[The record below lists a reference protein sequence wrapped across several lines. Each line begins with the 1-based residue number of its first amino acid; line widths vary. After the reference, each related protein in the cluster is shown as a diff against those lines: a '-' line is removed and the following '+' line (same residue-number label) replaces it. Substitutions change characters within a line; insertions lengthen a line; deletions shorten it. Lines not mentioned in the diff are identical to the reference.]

1 MLFFSRAREGI
12 PAPPRVRGL
21 RRMTGEALQHIGLI
35 PEQAP
40 VADQDHQVLI
50 EAGIIDRAAVVATGT
65 EDHPVIRRSIS
76 LIAVELLRLHLPPAL
91 EAGYPGDR
99 EFVDRVLHDR
109 T

>member
-65 EDHPVIRRSIS
+65 EDHPVIRRGGSGV
-76 LIAVELLRLHLPPAL
+76 ARETFRLHLPAAL
-91 EAGYPGDR
+91 EARYRSDCYL
-99 EFVDRVLHDR
+99 FVHSR
-109 T
+109 